1 MDKVTISACMF
12 RRYALDRGRFGDCP
26 RQVLYV
32 ANTSCKRR
40 LDSSSMLPSCLGV
53 YHPLLRVRS
62 LRVMVVLSS
71 SWARGGIS
79 SAAGGRAYEER
90 VRFDVERAK
99 HWLGVGAQVSDRV
112 RRFFV
117 QEGLLEQLPRP
128 PQTKKNK
135 PKAKALER
143 LKKASSSAEASS

>member
-1 MDKVTISACMF
+1 MLRIRLARGGSTHRPCYRLVVARAQSPRD
-12 RRYALDRGRFGDCP
+12 GRFVE
-26 RQVLYV
+26 Q
-32 ANTSCKRR
+32 
-40 LDSSSMLPSCLGV
+40 LGV
-53 YHPLLRVRS
+53 YHPLL
-62 LRVMVVLSS
+62 
-71 SWARGGIS
+71 ADEHTG
-79 SAAGGRAYEER
+79 R

-143 LKKASSSAEASS
+143 LKKASSSAAASS